1 MHHDSNQGKQIELHK
16 LTKYW
21 SQIMERLL
29 LATIGTILIA
39 TTGATPALAK
49 KAAVNSNVTQ
59 NQVVKNI
66 TPFNLVSLAY
76 RGQFKNQG
84 VGGYHSLLTAVRF
97 GEVSGKDLVK
107 HGIDSGRLSPE
118 TINNSGYIQAVE
130 YQLQDLSRN

>member
-1 MHHDSNQGKQIELHK
+1 MQ
-16 LTKYW
+16 
-21 SQIMERLL
+21 RLF

-49 KAAVNSNVTQ
+49 KAAFNSNVNQ
-59 NQVVKNI
+59 NQVVKNL

-97 GEVSGKDLVK
+97 GEISGKDLVK
-107 HGIDSGRLSPE
+107 HAIDTGRLSPD
-118 TINNSGYIQAVE
+118 TINNSGYIKAVE
-130 YQLQDLSRN
+130 FQLQDLSRS